1 MDTFCEHIKGCLA
14 WAFVKGVCLL
24 LLFCN
29 GHLTWLFDVTVCH
42 GCLKWAFVLGVVA
55 VFHLLH
61 KYGLMQSLQ
70 RSSPSHRPP

>member
-1 MDTFCEHIKGCLA
+1 MSWVFEVDVRLGCMTL
-14 WAFVKGVCLL
+14 V
-24 LLFCN
+24 
-29 GHLTWLFDVTVCH
+29 FDAGVCH